1 MKEWKKKIVFPR
13 YESRGRSKCRG
24 KNPEERTA
32 TKLYSKPLFSK
43 DLEDQF
49 IEIIHTME
57 VKYFGLKR

>member
-1 MKEWKKKIVFPR
+1 MNPEVGQNAGK
-13 YESRGRSKCRG
+13 